1 MNYYLSAR
9 CKKALRFIVSRQFP
23 EIQPLSLRFYDG
35 VVSGRYSDDGER
47 VTLFG
52 YSFTDDGE
60 LEVADDEAY
69 GYLMEFVVTRQ

>member
-35 VVSGRYSDDGER
+35 VVSGRYSYEGER
-47 VTLFG
+47 IALFG
-52 YSFTDDGE
+52 YSFTEDGE
-60 LEVADDEAY
+60 LEVADDEAC
-69 GYLMEFVVTRQ
+69 GYLMEFIVTRQ